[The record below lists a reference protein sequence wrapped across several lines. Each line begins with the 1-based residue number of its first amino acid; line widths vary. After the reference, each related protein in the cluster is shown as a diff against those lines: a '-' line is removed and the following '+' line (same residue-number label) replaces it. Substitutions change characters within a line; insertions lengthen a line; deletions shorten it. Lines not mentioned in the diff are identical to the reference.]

1 MCWWHGHCLHGCFT
15 VAGKSNDEPLH
26 VAINVSPQ
34 QFRNIDLLAN
44 VTQALVETGLPP
56 GQLELEITE
65 SVLAQDAPE
74 TMQICADLS
83 DLGISLSL
91 DDFGTGYSSLSYLKK
106 FPIAVLKIDKA
117 FIQDLGNN
125 PDDDSLVEAIIA
137 MAHSLRMEIVAEGV
151 ETAAQFDF
159 LKERGVELVQ
169 GYLLS
174 KPVGAEQFRAMLVN
188 GPSVQEI
195 RQSVTAT

>member
-1 MCWWHGHCLHGCFT
+1 M
-15 VAGKSNDEPLH
+15 
-26 VAINVSPQ
+26 AINVSPQ

-44 VTQALVETGLPP
+44 VTQALVEMGLPP

-74 TMQICADLS
+74 TMQICTDLS

-117 FIQDLGNN
+117 FIQDLGSN

-174 KPVGAEQFRAMLVN
+174 KPVGAEQFRAMLVSA
-188 GPSVQEI
+188 PSAQET